1 MPEYTSTPT
10 ATISVPLAPLTP
22 ASFAPFGTVIEN
34 PKSTS
39 TSTSPSATVNQGTAA
54 KYPSISPFVAYPPPS
69 GTPLSGKIN
78 LFVCSPRTLTD
89 GGRTFTVGILERHP
103 YTTQT
108 FIPVGLDAHD
118 EGRRYLVIVAPTVA
132 DETNTTAS
140 SNATTSDSGATG
152 LVKRLW
158 QQRPSAYPLK
168 SRLRTAIG
176 NPANRPPIYPVPEHS
191 SHEEK
196 KDVSGTVKQKGR
208 GLPDLSGIRAFVC
221 RGDQAVTYGVG
232 TWHAPMVVLG
242 DGPVEFVVVMHENG
256 VAVEDC
262 EECEIVGGKVK
273 VLIEDEGALNIKAR
287 L

>member
-10 ATISVPLAPLTP
+10 ATISIPLAPLTP
-22 ASFAPFGTVIEN
+22 AAFAPFGTVIEN
-34 PKSTS
+34 PRSTS
-39 TSTSPSATVNQGTAA
+39 TPTSSATVNQGTAA
-54 KYPSISPFVAYPPPS
+54 KYPSISPFVSYHPPS
-69 GTPLSGKIN
+69 GKPSAGRIN
-78 LFVCSPRTLTD
+78 LFVCNPRTLTD

-108 FIPVGLDAHD
+108 FIPIGLDSSD
-118 EGRRYLVIVAPTVA
+118 DSRRYLVIVAPTVA
-132 DETNTTAS
+132 DEPSAPSVAGS
-140 SNATTSDSGATG
+140 SSGGAAG
-152 LVKRLW
+152 LVRRLW
-158 QQRPSAYPLK
+158 QQRPPAFPLK
-168 SRLRTAIG
+168 SRLRTAVA
-176 NPANRPPIYPVPEHS
+176 NPGNRPPVYPVPERR
-191 SHEEK
+191 ETVEK
-196 KDVSGTVKQKGR
+196 ERDVSGTVKQKGR

-242 DGPVEFVVVMHENG
+242 EGPVEFVVVMNENG

-273 VLIEDEGALNIKAR
+273 VIIEGEGSLNVKAK